1 MIVFGLSESVSNKD
15 TDIEKFATSDKIRN
29 IVSFRLIM
37 QRVNYIT
44 SKMTIHKFLTFFSSY
59 IQNDDT

>member
-1 MIVFGLSESVSNKD
+1 MIVFGLSEFISNKD
-15 TDIEKFATSDKIRN
+15 MDIEKFTTNDKIWN
-29 IVSFRLIM
+29 IVSFRLIL

-44 SKMTIHKFLTFFSSY
+44 SKMTTQKFLTFFSSY